1 MLTLHIFRQ
10 APKIGIMKKLLCI
23 FSSFLIVCFGT
34 NCFASEVPVR
44 DGDTDCSAVEVVFA
58 RGSGGEYENTREY
71 FELKEASED
80 IHRVYGHT
88 VHFSD
93 LDYPAVDM
101 SSPLRL
107 LGAVVSAGRA
117 YDYWRSVRR
126 GATELKVYY
135 LNTRLRCPETKWI
148 LVGYSQGATV
158 VTEAVKIFNADAVL
172 HLMLFGDPE
181 TYLPEGEGLFPDAC
195 QRLNYSAWRRYV
207 PECRTA
213 HGVFGARQPYEA
225 DELENKY
232 SLWCER
238 DDYICGSS
246 WNPFRNS
253 GHTQY
258 VNYMKK
264 DFRKMLAWFM
274 EKVQDLPPGSPLA
287 TLSSVRLTNSPV
299 ARLEYFDDKIRV
311 SWDIDNV
318 SKRYLLLRLNGV
330 DLGYV
335 ESSAGKIEI
344 NDIDWGEEN
353 NISLLAMDEDGE
365 LGEEIVSEVENERS
379 EASPEIVLSPV
390 EPQIIES
397 PPESGLTPEEPKVE
411 KRDGAEE
418 TENVTRE
425 ESPEAN
431 FNNDSIAQLPQ
442 DRQTEDSAAEHVG
455 TNMARI
461 LPKNGFNLIRP
472 ADVLKIGFA
481 ALTAVAVLV
490 IFWVKKK

>member
-1 MLTLHIFRQ
+1 MLTLHIFGQ
-10 APKIGIMKKLLCI
+10 AFKIGNMKKLLCI
-23 FSSFLIVCFGT
+23 FSSFLIAFFGM
-34 NCFASEVPVR
+34 NCFATSEVPVR

-58 RGSGGEYENTREY
+58 RGSGGEFENTREY

-88 VHFSD
+88 IHFSD

-117 YDYWRSVRR
+117 YDYGRSVRR
-126 GATELKVYY
+126 GVIALKVYY

-148 LVGYSQGATV
+148 LAGYSQGATV
-158 VTEAVKIFNADAVL
+158 VTEAVKIFKAESVL

-195 QRLNYSAWRRYV
+195 QRLNYSSWRRYV

-225 DELENKY
+225 PGLKDKY

-264 DFRKMLAWFM
+264 DFRSMLAWFLD
-274 EKVQDLPPGSPLA
+274 KVEDLPPGSPLA
-287 TLSSVRLTNSPV
+287 TLSGAQLSGPV
-299 ARLEYFDDKIRV
+299 VELEQFNDNIRV
-311 SWDIDNV
+311 SWDASDI
-318 SKRYLLLRLNGV
+318 SERYLLLRLNGV

-335 ESSAGKIEI
+335 ETVAGEIEI
-344 NDIDWGEEN
+344 NDIDWSEEN
-353 NISLLAMDEDGE
+353 NVSLLLMSEDGE
-365 LGEEIVSEVENERS
+365 LGDALVYETKDERS
-379 EASPEIVLSPV
+379 EPPPDIVLSPV
-390 EPQIIES
+390 DDQSSES
-397 PPESGLTPEEPKVE
+397 APVPEEPKIE
-411 KRDGAEE
+411 KREEPEVIDGISTNNNSADKPSNVDSPATQSSDE
-418 TENVTRE
+418 TTTF
-425 ESPEAN
+425 A
-431 FNNDSIAQLPQ
+431 
-442 DRQTEDSAAEHVG
+442 TT
-455 TNMARI
+455 TNLARI
-461 LPKNGFNLIRP
+461 LPKNGFSLIQP

-481 ALTAVAVLV
+481 ALTAVAALV